1 EHVVVQSRLYLP
13 IDLHDSN
20 MRSYPVKRS
29 PPTMIK
35 QQQTLRRAREAGR
48 SKIGPVKFS
57 DRRSSHSHAVGIEQR
72 ARRPCLRDG
81 RDVRLVSIFT
91 PRAADSVQTPRR

>member
-1 EHVVVQSRLYLP
+1 
-13 IDLHDSN
+13 
-20 MRSYPVKRS
+20 
-29 PPTMIK
+29 MIK

-48 SKIGPVKFS
+48 SKIGSVKFS

-81 RDVRLVSIFT
+81 RDVRLVL
-91 PRAADSVQTPRR
+91 PVYDRQHYREHLHAAGSGFGTEAS